1 MGNQSSFVAVLF
13 LRMCIECIGYNKIL
27 LTWTLIKTEKTRIY
41 CNIETKIWINN
52 PWFENNWYILH
63 RDIIAT
69 RKCNNVSV
77 SDACID
83 DKHKEVFPWLCIDSL
98 ICHLWSSHSMWNSV
112 PRTMFS
118 RYVLGVCASRTLS
131 SSQEQFAQRRSIIA
145 CYCHMNQPTK
155 K

>member
-27 LTWTLIKTEKTRIY
+27 QTWTLIKTEKTRIY
-41 CNIETKIWINN
+41 CNIETKICINN

-63 RDIIAT
+63 RDIVAT

-83 DKHKEVFPWLCIDSL
+83 DKHKEVFAWLCIDSL
-98 ICHLWSSHSMWNSV
+98 ICHLWSSHSCLSWGVKFCSENN
-112 PRTMFS
+112 
-118 RYVLGVCASRTLS
+118 VLALCSWRLCVENIVLESRTVRPKTLHH
-131 SSQEQFAQRRSIIA
+131 R
-145 CYCHMNQPTK
+145 M
-155 K
+155 